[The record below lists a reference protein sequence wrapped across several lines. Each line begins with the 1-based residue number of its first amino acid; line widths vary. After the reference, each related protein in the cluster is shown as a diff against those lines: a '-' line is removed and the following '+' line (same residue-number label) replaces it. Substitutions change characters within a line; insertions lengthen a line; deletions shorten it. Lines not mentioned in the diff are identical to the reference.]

1 MSDLVVNDPDNA
13 RFVLRRG
20 DQIIGKTDYRI
31 DGNVITFIHTEID
44 SDVQERG
51 LGTVLVQ
58 GALDQ
63 VREDTDYRVVAECPF
78 TRAFIR
84 HHPEYR
90 DLTER

>member
-1 MSDLVVNDPDNA
+1 M
-13 RFVLRRG
+13 
-20 DQIIGKTDYRI
+20 
-31 DGNVITFIHTEID
+31 
-44 SDVQERG
+44 QERG

-84 HHPEYR
+84 HHPDYR